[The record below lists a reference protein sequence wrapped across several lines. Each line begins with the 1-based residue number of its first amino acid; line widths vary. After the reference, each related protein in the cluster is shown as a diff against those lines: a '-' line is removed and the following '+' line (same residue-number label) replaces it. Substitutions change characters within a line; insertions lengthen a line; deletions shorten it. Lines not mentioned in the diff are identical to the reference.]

1 MTIDL
6 HNGDCLE
13 IMKLIPDGSVDL
25 ILTDPPYNT
34 TSCEWDNLIPFTEMW
49 KELKRVI
56 KPNGAIVLF
65 SQQPFT
71 SYLVCSNSKDFRY
84 QFVWD
89 KGYST
94 GFANA
99 NKMPL
104 KKHEDICVFYSK
116 LPTYNPQGLI
126 AIKPKIKVR
135 KKGGA
140 GEVMGKNGTE
150 NKEYYQTATNY
161 PTSIISTKK
170 EKVFH
175 PTGKAIA
182 VLEYLIKT
190 YTQEGETV
198 LDFTMGSG
206 STMIACL
213 NTNRKG
219 IGIELDKQYFDIAS
233 KRITDHQATLESG
246 FFIA

>member
-1 MTIDL
+1 MIDL
-6 HNGDCLE
+6 KNGDCLE
-13 IMKLIPDGSVDL
+13 LMKEIPSGSVDMV
-25 ILTDPPYNT
+25 LTDPPYGT
-34 TSCEWDNLIPFTEMW
+34 TACKWDSVIPFEPMW
-49 KELKRVI
+49 EQLKRII

-71 SYLVCSNSKDFRY
+71 SYLICSNPKDFRY

-104 KKHEDICVFYSK
+104 KKHEDVCVFYKK

-126 AIKPKIKVR
+126 KIEPKIKVR

-150 NKEYYQTATNY
+150 NKEYFQTATNY
-161 PTSIISTKK
+161 PTSIIRTKK
-170 EKVFH
+170 EKAYH
-175 PTGKAIA
+175 PTGKPVAL
-182 VLEYLIKT
+182 LEYLIKT
-190 YTQEGETV
+190 YTQEDETV

-206 STMIACL
+206 STGVACV
-213 NTNRKG
+213 NTNRKF
-219 IGIELDKQYFDIAS
+219 IGIEKDDKYFEIAE
-233 KRITDHQATLESG
+233 KRIKDAQCSKT
-246 FFIA
+246 

>member
-1 MTIDL
+1 MIDL
-6 HNGDCLE
+6 KHGDCLE
-13 IMKLIPDGSVDL
+13 LMKDIPDGSVDMV
-25 ILTDPPYNT
+25 LTDQPYGT
-34 TSCEWDNLIPFTEMW
+34 TACKWDSVIPFEPMW
-49 KELKRVI
+49 EQLKRII

-71 SYLVCSNSKDFRY
+71 SYLICSNPKDFRY

-104 KKHEDICVFYSK
+104 KKHEDVCVFYKK

-126 AIKPKIKVR
+126 KIEPKIKVR

-150 NKEYYQTATNY
+150 NKEYFQTATNY
-161 PTSIISTKK
+161 PTSIIRTKK
-170 EKVFH
+170 EKAYH
-175 PTGKAIA
+175 PTGKPVAL
-182 VLEYLIKT
+182 LEYLIKT
-190 YTQEGETV
+190 YTQEDETV

-206 STMIACL
+206 STGVACV
-213 NTNRKG
+213 NTNRKF
-219 IGIELDKQYFDIAS
+219 IGIEKDDKYFEIAE
-233 KRITDHQATLESG
+233 KRIKDAICG
-246 FFIA
+246 

>member
-1 MTIDL
+1 MIDL
-6 HNGDCLE
+6 KHGDCLE
-13 IMKLIPDGSVDL
+13 LMKEIPDGSVDMV
-25 ILTDPPYNT
+25 LTDPPYGT
-34 TSCEWDNLIPFTEMW
+34 TACKWDSVIPFEPMW
-49 KELKRVI
+49 GQLKRVI

-71 SYLVCSNSKDFRY
+71 SYLICSNPKDFRY

-104 KKHEDICVFYSK
+104 KKHEDVCVFYKK

-126 AIKPKIKVR
+126 KIEPKIKVR

-150 NKEYYQTATNY
+150 NKE
-161 PTSIISTKK
+161 SS
-170 EKVFH
+170 
-175 PTGKAIA
+175 
-182 VLEYLIKT
+182 
-190 YTQEGETV
+190 
-198 LDFTMGSG
+198 D
-206 STMIACL
+206 
-213 NTNRKG
+213 
-219 IGIELDKQYFDIAS
+219 
-233 KRITDHQATLESG
+233 
-246 FFIA
+246 

>member
-1 MTIDL
+1 
-6 HNGDCLE
+6 
-13 IMKLIPDGSVDL
+13 
-25 ILTDPPYNT
+25 
-34 TSCEWDNLIPFTEMW
+34 MW
-49 KELKRVI
+49 EQLKRII
-56 KPNGAIVLF
+56 KPNGAIILF

-71 SYLVCSNSKDFRY
+71 SLLVCSNVKDFRY

-104 KKHEDICVFYSK
+104 KKHEDICVFYKK
-116 LPTYNPQGLI
+116 LPTYNPQGLKEI
-126 AIKPKIKVR
+126 EPKKKSR

-140 GEVMGKNGTE
+140 GEVMGVNGVEGKT
-150 NKEYYQTATNY
+150 YYQKATNY
-161 PTSIISTKK
+161 PTTIISTKK

-175 PTGKAIA
+175 PTGKAVS

-198 LDFTMGSG
+198 LDFTFGSC
-206 STMIACL
+206 STGVAAL
-213 NTNRKG
+213 NTNRRFVGVEMEEK
-219 IGIELDKQYFDIAS
+219 YFDIGV
-233 KRITDHQATLESG
+233 KRMQESAIKG
-246 FFIA
+246 EK